1 MATVELFGQEFGLS
15 TEISEFALMEF
26 AEAASSGQDGDTM
39 QGFASTLRFVR
50 ECIVADD
57 VERFNATARRN
68 KAKMT
73 DLMVVIRAAFEQD
86 TERPTSRPSDSSDG
100 PSVIEPNSGS
110 SAAGRVS
117 RLAGRPDLQLMV
129 RSA

>member
-1 MATVELFGQEFGLS
+1 MATVELFGDTFKLNAEV
-15 TEISEFALMEF
+15 SEFALMEF

-50 ECIVADD
+50 ECIDPDD
-57 VERFNATARRN
+57 LGRFTAAARKN
-68 KAKMT
+68 KAKIT
-73 DLMVVIRAAFEQD
+73 DLLVVIKASFEQE

-100 PSVIEPNSGS
+100 PSSIEPKSGS
-110 SAAGRVS
+110 NVDDKVS